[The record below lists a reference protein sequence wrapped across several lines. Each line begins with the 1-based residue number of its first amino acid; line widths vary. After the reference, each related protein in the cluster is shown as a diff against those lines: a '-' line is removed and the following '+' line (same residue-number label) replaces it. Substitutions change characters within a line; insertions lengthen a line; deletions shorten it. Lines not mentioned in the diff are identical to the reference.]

1 MYERSTFK
9 KVAFKYKIMRIRAK
23 IGLMALQRGL
33 TIQEVFLHA
42 IYKTYVHYIDHYKLD
57 HSDYVQA
64 DETYQAVISFEKN
77 LKMLAAQHR
86 DAASA
91 HDHSVTQQD
100 ILRNDEQAKIEQMNS
115 FKSNM
120 KKSWQMVLD
129 PSRGNPYRKYE
140 NQSKNLEL
148 YTKEQLRNKK
158 KRSVNKKK
166 RTTRPSADQIKEIL
180 RKDKVMEIF
189 KDVMVNKAESLFSN
203 QNIATFV
210 AHKFK
215 RKINQIRY
223 AQLNLFINLRLISG
237 PRYIEALL
245 ARIRLSKEM
254 FLLDL
259 QQGMEVLIPYEL
271 SQDHLPM
278 SYRFYDFILQFI

>member
-1 MYERSTFK
+1 MF
-9 KVAFKYKIMRIRAK
+9 
-23 IGLMALQRGL
+23 
-33 TIQEVFLHA
+33 
-42 IYKTYVHYIDHYKLD
+42 
-57 HSDYVQA
+57 
-64 DETYQAVISFEKN
+64 
-77 LKMLAAQHR
+77 R
-86 DAASA
+86 DA
-91 HDHSVTQQD
+91 
-100 ILRNDEQAKIEQMNS
+100 EQAKIEQINN

-140 NQSKNLEL
+140 NQAKNPEL

-158 KRSVNKKK
+158 KRSVSKKK
-166 RTTRPSADQIKEIL
+166 PTTRPSADQIKEIL

-215 RKINQIRY
+215 RKINMIRY
-223 AQLNLFINLRLISG
+223 AQINLFINLGLISG

-245 ARIRLSKEM
+245 VRIRLSRER

-278 SYRFYDFILQFI
+278 SYRFYDCILQFIQDSVTQDRRDFQKVKMKLGRLFDDKLSLKETLGIGSFLNKLKKKKLTVTR

>member
-1 MYERSTFK
+1 MNNFK
-9 KVAFKYKIMRIRAK
+9 
-23 IGLMALQRGL
+23 
-33 TIQEVFLHA
+33 
-42 IYKTYVHYIDHYKLD
+42 
-57 HSDYVQA
+57 
-64 DETYQAVISFEKN
+64 N
-77 LKMLAAQHR
+77 
-86 DAASA
+86 
-91 HDHSVTQQD
+91 
-100 ILRNDEQAKIEQMNS
+100 
-115 FKSNM
+115 NM

-129 PSRGNPYRKYE
+129 PSLGNPYRKYE

-158 KRSVNKKK
+158 KRSVQKNKP
-166 RTTRPSADQIKEIL
+166 TTRPSADQIKEIL

-223 AQLNLFINLRLISG
+223 AQINLFINLRLISG

-259 QQGMEVLIPYEL
+259 QQGMEVLIPREL

-278 SYRFYDFILQFI
+278 SYRFYDFILQFIQDSVTQDRRDFQKVKMKLARLFDDKLSLKETLGIGSILNKLKKKKETIRQENEELQADAMDIGIKDSKGRKGHTAQVQRSQYILLDDDRSQSSESDDPDAVERSKRTM